1 MIEATGSFKCFQN
14 SIADK
19 TIANDNI
26 VVSAHELARFAV
38 ADKIDAPRSLKQGI
52 CFLCEC
58 VPLALFGAVIYK
70 TDTRTSMPRTPLI
83 YAEPMYANWS
93 RYSGVQ
99 STFCAAVNKHHR
111 PFERRKHGCESGT
124 LNTRNAVY
132 DKRCTGK
139 NSTGASRRDKAIG
152 FSVRNKMKSLN
163 N

>member
-1 MIEATGSFKCFQN
+1 MRVRQWN
-14 SIADK
+14 
-19 TIANDNI
+19 
-26 VVSAHELARFAV
+26 VS
-38 ADKIDAPRSLKQGI
+38 DIDAYMEAINEGR
-52 CFLCEC
+52 
-58 VPLALFGAVIYK
+58 V
-70 TDTRTSMPRTPLI
+70 
-83 YAEPMYANWS
+83 
-93 RYSGVQ
+93 
-99 STFCAAVNKHHR
+99 